1 MLILAR
7 VCADFYDKN
16 RNLLHRILPVHLGTF
31 HEAPD
36 SIKQDPLFQM
46 LVDDGSI
53 KFPADAA
60 KDKALEQDPF
70 AGTTPDGREIG
81 AASGGYDADF
91 EVNRNKRSVR
101 GTVAPIEVADREK
114 RPTVETKPEA
124 DTKPKAETKPRTT
137 AKASVKT
144 EAKAEEKPADSKPA
158 ETK

>member
-7 VCADFYDKN
+7 VCADFHDKN
-16 RNLLHRILPVHLGTF
+16 RNLLHRI
-31 HEAPD
+31 APRD
-36 SIKQDPLFQM
+36 LNLFREVPESIQQDPLFQM

-70 AGTTPDGREIG
+70 AGTTPDGRE
-81 AASGGYDADF
+81 
-91 EVNRNKRSVR
+91 
-101 GTVAPIEVADREK
+101 K

-124 DTKPKAETKPRTT
+124 ETKPKVETKPKTT

-144 EAKAEEKPADSKPA
+144 ETKVETKPA
-158 ETK
+158 EKTAETK

>member
-53 KFPADAA
+53 KYPADAA
-60 KDKALEQDPF
+60 KDRALEQDPY
-70 AGTTPDGREIG
+70 AGTTPDGRE
-81 AASGGYDADF
+81 
-91 EVNRNKRSVR
+91 KM
-101 GTVAPIEVADREK
+101 PK
-114 RPTVETKPEA
+114 VETGSKVES
-124 DTKPKAETKPRTT
+124 KPKAETKSKTT
-137 AKASVKT
+137 AKAPVKT
-144 EAKAEEKPADSKPA
+144 EAKAEEKPAVKTA
-158 ETK
+158 EMK

>member
-7 VCADFYDKN
+7 VCADFYDRN

-36 SIKQDPLFQM
+36 SIRQDPLFQM

-70 AGTTPDGREIG
+70 AGTTPDGREKKPK
-81 AASGGYDADF
+81 
-91 EVNRNKRSVR
+91 VMN
-101 GTVAPIEVADREK
+101 T
-114 RPTVETKPEA
+114 PEA
-124 DTKPKAETKPRTT
+124 ETKPKANTKPKAA
-137 AKASVKT
+137 AKAPVKT
-144 EAKAEEKPADSKPA
+144 EAKAEEQAVEKPT

>member
-7 VCADFYDKN
+7 VCADFYDKD
-16 RNLLHRILPVHLGTF
+16 RNLLHRITPAHLGLF

-70 AGTTPDGREIG
+70 AGATADGREI
-81 AASGGYDADF
+81 
-91 EVNRNKRSVR
+91 
-101 GTVAPIEVADREK
+101 
-114 RPTVETKPEA
+114 
-124 DTKPKAETKPRTT
+124 KPKAEPKPKTETKPKTVT
-137 AKASVKT
+137 KAPVKT
-144 EAKAEEKPADSKPA
+144 EAKAEEKAAEKSA

>member
-16 RNLLHRILPVHLGTF
+16 RNLLHRI
-31 HEAPD
+31 APRD
-36 SIKQDPLFQM
+36 LNLFREVPESIRQDPLFQM

-60 KDKALEQDPF
+60 KDRALEQDPY

-114 RPTVETKPEA
+114 RPKVETGSKVES
-124 DTKPKAETKPRTT
+124 KPKAETKSKTT
-137 AKASVKT
+137 AKAPVKT
-144 EAKAEEKPADSKPA
+144 EARAEEKSADSRPA

>member
-7 VCADFYDKN
+7 VCADFYDRN

-36 SIKQDPLFQM
+36 SIRQDPLFQM

-53 KFPADAA
+53 KYPADAT
-60 KDKALEQDPF
+60 KDRALEQDPF
-70 AGTTPDGREIG
+70 VGTTPDGREIG

-101 GTVAPIEVADREK
+101 GTVAPIEVADREI
-114 RPTVETKPEA
+114 RPKVETKPEA
-124 DTKPKAETKPRTT
+124 ETKLKAETKPKTT
-137 AKASVKT
+137 AKAPVKT
-144 EAKAEEKPADSKPA
+144 EAKAENKPAVKTT
-158 ETK
+158 EMK

>member
-91 EVNRNKRSVR
+91 EVNRNKRAVR
-101 GTVAPIEVADREK
+101 GTVAPIEVADKTMDAEA
-114 RPTVETKPEA
+114 TKP
-124 DTKPKAETKPRTT
+124 
-137 AKASVKT
+137 AKAGKS
-144 EAKAEEKPADSKPA
+144 AKAEEKPEIKNDKAEPEKTSK
-158 ETK
+158 